1 MSAQWQTLVSQ
12 KLYLASQ
19 LAELSRAQASATD
32 REAALQGAIELTL
45 RARKLMLVLIAR
57 YHQQKRAEPTSVEE
71 LVELIPDTPD
81 ADLLANLARTRGSWL
96 NHLDQLE
103 VAQSEPP
110 RQQKT
115 VSEENIIAVSAAA
128 GPDRSADG
136 LLETLAAMKAFMTD
150 LGERHAEW

>member
-1 MSAQWQTLVSQ
+1 
-12 KLYLASQ
+12 
-19 LAELSRAQASATD
+19 
-32 REAALQGAIELTL
+32 
-45 RARKLMLVLIAR
+45 
-57 YHQQKRAEPTSVEE
+57 VEE
-71 LVELIPDTPD
+71 LVALIADTPD
-81 ADLLANLARTRGSWL
+81 AELLTDLARTPGSWL
-96 NHLDQLE
+96 SHLDQLE